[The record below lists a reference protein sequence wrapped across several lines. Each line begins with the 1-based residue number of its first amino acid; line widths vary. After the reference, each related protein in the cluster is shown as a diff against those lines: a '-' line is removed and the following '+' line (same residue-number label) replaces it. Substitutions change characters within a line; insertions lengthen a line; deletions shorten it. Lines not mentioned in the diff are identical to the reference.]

1 MRSLRS
7 KLTYANV
14 ISSLCLFMLLG
25 GGAYAAKNGLA
36 PNSVGTKQIKNNAIT
51 GKKIKKGTID
61 ASKLTASAVATLKGA
76 TGPTGPQGIQG
87 PVATLKGTAGP
98 PGPQGIQGPQGLTN
112 GGAFG
117 TVGLNEDEEIVF
129 IGDHP
134 GFAAVARVAEGIYC
148 LTSTPGTNTDHPV
161 ASIDRAGSGGARAK
175 FAEPLADGI
184 VIECD
189 EGQLEVW
196 TSELSPVIEPG
207 EETKWL
213 PALADGLGFTVFA
226 PGTPGA

>member
-36 PNSVGTKQIKNNAIT
+36 PNSVGTKQLKNNAIT
-51 GKKIKKGTID
+51 GKKIKKGTIE
-61 ASKLTASAVATLKGA
+61 ASKLTASAVTTLKGA
-76 TGPTGPQGIQG
+76 AGPT
-87 PVATLKGTAGP
+87 
-98 PGPQGIQGPQGLTN
+98 GPQGIQGPQGLTN

-117 TVGLNEDEEIVF
+117 TVGLNEDEETALV
-129 IGDHP
+129 GDHP
-134 GFAAVARVAEGIYC
+134 GFAAVERPAVGIYC
-148 LTSTPGTNTDHPV
+148 LTPTPGTNTDHPV

-175 FAEPLADGI
+175 FAEPLADGV